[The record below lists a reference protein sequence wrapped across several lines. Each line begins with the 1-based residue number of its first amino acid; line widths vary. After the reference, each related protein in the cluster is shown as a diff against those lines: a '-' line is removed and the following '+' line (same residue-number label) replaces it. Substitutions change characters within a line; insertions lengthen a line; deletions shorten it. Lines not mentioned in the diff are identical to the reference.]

1 MQKKYNVTHA
11 RLEKW
16 CSCLYERLYEH
27 TDRQLWGIEDIFD
40 WGSEMIT
47 PATNTHN
54 TTCHIQMWRLV
65 NGMLDCQLHSFFSR
79 GSLLNI
85 LTGLL
90 GPLGP
95 LFSAQGDCYII
106 FYKCVCVCVCTCQI
120 ATEESVCE
128 NEWGRGRECVSG
140 WWLSNEIYVSTTV
153 VLDVKL
159 SLNLG
164 FLQHRSFLCCLVQSW
179 LHRSLTHNAFC
190 ELSSPFGSI
199 HEQVAEFTQHMAR
212 HLRRFK

>member
-95 LFSAQGDCYII
+95 LLQLRGTVTSYFIN
-106 FYKCVCVCVCTCQI
+106 VCVCVYMSDSDRG
-120 ATEESVCE
+120 ERVWKRVRERERVCE
-128 NEWGRGRECVSG
+128 W
-140 WWLSNEIYVSTTV
+140 V
-153 VLDVKL
+153 VAVKW
-159 SLNLG
+159 NLC
-164 FLQHRSFLCCLVQSW
+164 QYHCCLG
-179 LHRSLTHNAFC
+179 C
-190 ELSSPFGSI
+190 
-199 HEQVAEFTQHMAR
+199 
-212 HLRRFK
+212 